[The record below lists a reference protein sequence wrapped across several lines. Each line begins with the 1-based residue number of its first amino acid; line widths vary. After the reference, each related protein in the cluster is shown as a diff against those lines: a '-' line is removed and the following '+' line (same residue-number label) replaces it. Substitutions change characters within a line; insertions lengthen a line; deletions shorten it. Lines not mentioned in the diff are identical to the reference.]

1 VSNRATIL
9 TAAVSALSDKGIDA
23 VTITCVAARAGFSR
37 FTVHKY
43 FGTAAELQNA
53 AAQEARRRGDARAC
67 AWLDMAGWG

>member
-1 VSNRATIL
+1 VSNRDIIL
-9 TAAVSALSDKGIDA
+9 TTSADVLSEKGIDA
-23 VTITCVAARAGFSR
+23 VTITRVAARAGFSR